1 MLFLLG
7 RVETK
12 FNRPLVGIELEV
24 GIETLSR
31 LGGHALHIDAPA
43 FRKILFLLFAQ
54 SYALD
59 FIGYADFLRTQNDD
73 VISQAVDAHETAGVV
88 SLSGKV
94 NSTVRPR
101 LPVSLRAFRPRR

>member
-88 SLSGKV
+88 SLLGKV